1 MKFTKMHGLGND
13 HIVIDLFRESFP
25 NPEQA
30 APKLCDRHLGIGAD
44 GLILV
49 GPSKDYDFMMSVVN
63 SDGSIAEMCGNGIR
77 CLARYVVEAGLTE
90 KPEFV
95 TEALDGPHRQ
105 VVRILDNRFI
115 DVTTSMGK
123 AKLRRSEIPMTG
135 NESDT
140 AIGEQLVVDGRSW
153 EVTCLNVG
161 NPHCVVFVD
170 DVDAVNLSE
179 IGPKFETHPVFPKR
193 VNTEFVQI
201 LDKNNIR
208 MRVWERGCGETFA
221 CGTGSTAS
229 VVASI
234 LNGHTFD
241 TVTVHLKY
249 GDLLIEWRKHEELFM
264 TGGANR
270 VYTGEIGL

>member
-13 HIVIDLFRESFP
+13 HIVIDLFRESFQ
-25 NPEQA
+25 NPEQT

-49 GPSKDYDFMMSVVN
+49 GPSKDYDFKMGVVN
-63 SDGSIAEMCGNGIR
+63 SDGSIADMCGNGIR
-77 CLARYVVEAGLTE
+77 CLARYVVESGLTE
-90 KPEFV
+90 KSDFV

-123 AKLRRSEIPMTG
+123 AKLKRSEIPMTG
-135 NESDT
+135 PGTDT
-140 AIGEQLVVDGRSW
+140 AIGEQLIVDGRSW

-170 DVDAVNLSE
+170 DVDAVNLPE
-179 IGPKFETHPVFPKR
+179 IGPKFEHHPAFPKR

-241 TVTVHLKY
+241 TVSVHLKY
-249 GDLLIEWRKHEELFM
+249 GDLLIEWRNHEELFM
-264 TGGANR
+264 TGGADR
-270 VYTGEIGL
+270 VFNGEISL